1 MEVTEKGGRLGHR
14 VHYGDSDGIGKASSY
29 RNFVSCRSGKLR
41 FHRGSKRER
50 DINTRLS
57 ARPAETRGAA
67 GGALVPST
75 SPPRLHSASHSLHT
89 IPALHTDP
97 LLTHSP
103 TCAVQSAIPSLCH
116 SHILPIRTATPCPWS
131 CWPHRC
137 SIHTRH
143 CALQCISAW
152 GWTLLSLCPSWALL
166 GVLEHTDTC
175 PCAHS
180 LPLACTS
187 PSSAP
192 PVQVLYNTAV
202 LHSTAV
208 VDKAKILRA
217 GHH

>member
-1 MEVTEKGGRLGHR
+1 MGHR

-29 RNFVSCRSGKLR
+29 RSFVSCRSGKLR

-57 ARPAETRGAA
+57 ARPAETRGKP
-67 GGALVPST
+67 GGALS
-75 SPPRLHSASHSLHT
+75 
-89 IPALHTDP
+89 PALPHHVSPLHHSHCTPLQRCTQTLSSHTP
-97 LLTHSP
+97 SHLW
-103 TCAVQSAIPSLCH
+103 VQSTVPSLCH
-116 SHILPIRTATPCPWS
+116 SHIPPSRTTTPTPGAAGLS
-131 CWPHRC
+131 AAV
-137 SIHTRH
+137 SIHPSVPAGH
-143 CALQCISAW
+143 
-152 GWTLLSLCPSWALL
+152 LSLGLDPPSLYPSWALL
-166 GVLEHTDTC
+166 RVLEHTDTC

-202 LHSTAV
+202 LHSTTV